1 MIKSWVDTK
10 GTKGT
15 IGQENRQ
22 KDKVMKVAKKRI
34 ALKKEIVSLSL
45 FLINNRESRKGN
57 TNINDVYFIETERPT
72 VNAYKA
78 SCVKENFSP
87 SLYPKDI
94 IKTPNPNK
102 ILFGETWSI
111 RRKKEGGARMMIK
124 STKKEEIFCLS
135 TILEPKYIN
144 IRLRKISPALDNKII
159 FSTESMFLNT
169 ERRNVEK

>member
-1 MIKSWVDTK
+1 MLESWVDTK

-22 KDKVMKVAKKRI
+22 KVKVIKVDKKRI
-34 ALKKEIVSLSL
+34 ALKKGIVLLSL

-57 TNINDVYFIETERPT
+57 TNINDVYFIETLRPT

-111 RRKKEGGARMMIK
+111 RR
-124 STKKEEIFCLS
+124 
-135 TILEPKYIN
+135 N
-144 IRLRKISPALDNKII
+144 PAG
-159 FSTESMFLNT
+159 
-169 ERRNVEK
+169 